1 MRAWLAKSKRYY
13 VCYEKT
19 FNDGEYCDSLVFIE
33 DEHTFPMTEIMAKN
47 P

>member
-1 MRAWLAKSKRYY
+1 MRASFAKSKRYY

-19 FNDGEYCDSLVFIE
+19 FNDSEDCDSLVFIE
-33 DEHTFPMTEIMAKN
+33 DEHTFQTTEIMAKN

>member
-1 MRAWLAKSKRYY
+1 MRASLAKSKRYY

-19 FNDGEYCDSLVFIE
+19 FNDSEDCDSLVFIE
-33 DEHTFPMTEIMAKN
+33 DEHTFQTTEIMAKN